1 MAESGE
7 SPRMIKANALRNV
20 AASGL
25 AGMRENAD
33 RNALSSPGDHRSR
46 IEAGLGKVNDRLTEA
61 HRRVG
66 GVTQEPVIRT
76 QKGAEQLA
84 QLASEVGYQLPP
96 SATVAVETVPVAAE
110 RKSASSSIL
119 SIFRSLFKE

>member
-7 SPRMIKANALRNV
+7 SPRMTKANALRNV

-33 RNALSSPGDHRSR
+33 RNALSSPGDPRSR
-46 IEAGLGKVNDRLTEA
+46 IEAGLGKANDRLTEA
-61 HRRVG
+61 HRRMG

-76 QKGAEQLA
+76 QNGAELLV
-84 QLASEVGYQLPP
+84 QLASEAGYQLPP
-96 SATVAVETVPVAAE
+96 ATTTTIESVPAVVETKLAP
-110 RKSASSSIL
+110 SSIISKL
-119 SIFRSLFKE
+119 KDLFKK